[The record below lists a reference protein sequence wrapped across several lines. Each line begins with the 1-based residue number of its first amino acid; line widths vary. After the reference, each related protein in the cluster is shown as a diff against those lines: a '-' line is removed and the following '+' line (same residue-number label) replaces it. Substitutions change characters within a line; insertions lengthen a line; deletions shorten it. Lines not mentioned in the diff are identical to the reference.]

1 MENEA
6 KEFRKLFPRGQIPI
20 VLLSILQAGKT
31 LRKKTEKDR
40 EDWITRRLYVRL
52 ICIPIFR
59 DGPLGIHL
67 KPEIVDPDEP
77 DANMPTGEL
86 DLLVSIGHGYEIYFP
101 LEAKRLRVIYA
112 NGRLETGSDK
122 YIKEGMM
129 RFVSGQYAP
138 FMEAGAMLGYVYDGN
153 TVEARSDIDRSL
165 QNHAVKLRLLA
176 PQKLSRSQILEDMP
190 VDETLHSLETRIF
203 TIYHVFLA
211 V

>member
-1 MENEA
+1 MEDEA
-6 KEFRKLFPRGQIPI
+6 KAYKRLFPSGHIPT
-20 VLLSILQAGKT
+20 VLACIIEAGRI
-31 LRKKTEKDR
+31 LRKNTETDR
-40 EDWITRRLYVRL
+40 EDWITRRLYLRLVRL
-52 ICIPIFR
+52 PTFR

-67 KPEIVDPDEP
+67 KPEIVNPKF
-77 DANMPTGEL
+77 DADTPSGEI
-86 DLLVSIGHGYEIYFP
+86 DLLVSCGHGYEVYFP
-101 LEAKRLRVIYA
+101 LEAKRLRVTYA

-129 RFVSGQYAP
+129 RFVTGQYAP

-153 TVEARSDIDRSL
+153 TVEARTDIDRFVQS
-165 QNHAVKLRLLA
+165 HAVTLRLLT
-176 PQKLSRSQILEDMP
+176 PEKLSRSQILKDMP